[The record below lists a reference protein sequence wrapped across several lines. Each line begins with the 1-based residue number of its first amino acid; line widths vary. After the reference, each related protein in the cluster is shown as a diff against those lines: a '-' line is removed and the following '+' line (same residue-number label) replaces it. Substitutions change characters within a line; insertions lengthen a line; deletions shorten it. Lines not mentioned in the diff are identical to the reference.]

1 MDQLSSIFSSQP
13 SDKDDLLSKYQTGG
27 SSEGSHGSIF
37 GGTGNYSK
45 SVFDNISSYGKTP
58 SSTENAFMSSSSAFT
73 SVGHGMNLGDSGM
86 NGVYEEKGSITN
98 ILNVKAANQTQL
110 SLTNSLRGIQAKR
123 LDMENGE
130 VSIAEMYNDSSLDTR
145 AGGGR
150 YNITI
155 TDIYKDKKLF
165 MGFHGLHTD
174 GKIDDNDVDI
184 TNRDNKPV
192 EYKSIYTESTAD
204 NKTQSQTNNGDP
216 FKRVEIVNAWDKKS
230 EWDKK
235 TESNNSASSA
245 SDFGGVSL
253 MSIPTGT
260 GFLGSLD
267 NKKSDLS
274 PIHTGDGFK
283 GDLKKFTSTGISDIM
298 NDNEVRIDKK
308 NSYTE
313 TDSRAISDITN
324 EWNKKSL
331 WMENEKI
338 AESKESGHSQD
349 KSIVIGSSGYKIKD
363 DNRNS
368 VSIEED
374 LDKLKKVE
382 YLEDEVLKLTKQEPN
397 IVDYNSYIENIGE
410 DFILNIFEFRNVK
423 LKTLT
428 LSELINLKNRVS
440 EEQKITMNTDHY
452 IIIYDQITKAIIRKS
467 F

>member
-37 GGTGNYSK
+37 GGTGNSNK

-58 SSTENAFMSSSSAFT
+58 SNTENAFMSSASAFSSA
-73 SVGHGMNLGDSGM
+73 GHGMNLGDTGM
-86 NGVYEEKGSITN
+86 NGAYEEKGSITN

-123 LDMENGE
+123 LDVENGE
-130 VSIAEMYNDSSLDTR
+130 VSIAEMYNDSTLDTR

-150 YNITI
+150 YNVTI

-184 TNRDNKPV
+184 TNQDNRPIDN
-192 EYKSIYTESTAD
+192 KSIYSESSGKVKEST
-204 NKTQSQTNNGDP
+204 QSNSDP
-216 FKRVEIVNAWDKKS
+216 FKKIEIVNAWDKKS
-230 EWDKK
+230 EWDK
-235 TESNNSASSA
+235 TSAIDINSGVSSEVT
-245 SDFGGVSL
+245 GVSL
-253 MSIPTGT
+253 MSIPAGI
-260 GFLGSLD
+260 GFMA
-267 NKKSDLS
+267 NKDSKPDGITL
-274 PIHTGDGFK
+274 IQTGDGFK

-298 NDNEVRIDKK
+298 NDNEVRIDRK
-308 NSYTE
+308 NSNTE

-338 AESKESGHSQD
+338 AESKESGHSQN
-349 KSIVIGSSGYKIKD
+349 KSIIIGSSGYKIKD

-368 VSIEED
+368 VSIQED
-374 LDKLKKVE
+374 LDELKKVE
-382 YLEDEVLKLTKQEPN
+382 YLEDEVLKLTRQEPN
-397 IVDYNSYIENIGE
+397 VVDYNSYIENIGD

-423 LKTLT
+423 LRTLT
-428 LSELINLKNRVS
+428 LSELIDLKNRVS